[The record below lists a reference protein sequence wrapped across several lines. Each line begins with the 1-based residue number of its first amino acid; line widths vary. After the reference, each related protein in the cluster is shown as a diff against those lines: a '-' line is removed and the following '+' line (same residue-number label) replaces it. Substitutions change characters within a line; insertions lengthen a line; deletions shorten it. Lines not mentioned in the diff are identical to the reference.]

1 VTCDRQ
7 GTATVLQHFAA
18 DEGHVMKSVLIVEDE
33 IFIAM
38 EIERILQDAGYTVVA
53 IAADQSEALSAA
65 AAAEV
70 AFVDLNLRDGPTG
83 PGLAHELAER
93 FGVRIVYVTANPNQI
108 DRPAPTAVGY
118 IRKPFSEE
126 AIVAAAAIA
135 AQLET
140 PDATHQDVISL

>member
-1 VTCDRQ
+1 
-7 GTATVLQHFAA
+7 
-18 DEGHVMKSVLIVEDE
+18 MKSVLIVEDE

-53 IAADQSEALSAA
+53 IAADQGEALAA
-65 AAAEV
+65 APAAEI

-83 PGLAHELAER
+83 PALARELAKK
-93 FGVRIVYVTANPNQI
+93 FGVRIVYVTANPTQI

-126 AIVAAAAIA
+126 AIVSAAAIA
-135 AQLET
+135 AQLEA
-140 PDATHQDVISL
+140 PAVAHQDVISL